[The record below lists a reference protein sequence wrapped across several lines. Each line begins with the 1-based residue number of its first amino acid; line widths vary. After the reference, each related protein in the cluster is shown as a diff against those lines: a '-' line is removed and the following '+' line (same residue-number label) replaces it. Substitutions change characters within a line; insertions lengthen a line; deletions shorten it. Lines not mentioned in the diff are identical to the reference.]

1 MTRTFGE
8 RVAAKKPKQEL
19 RVGRINTL
27 GGVAS
32 ELGRVYRA
40 VRHKKLDSVEGYR
53 LSSILTALA
62 KCLEASEV
70 ERRLAAIEDAVL
82 GRQRF
87 QPKVITFAPN
97 KDEGA

>member
-1 MTRTFGE
+1 MTRKFSE
-8 RVAAKKPKQEL
+8 FVDAKKPKQGP
-19 RVGRINTL
+19 RCGRIDNL

-32 ELGRVYRA
+32 EIARIYRA
-40 VRHKKLDSVEGYR
+40 ARHKRLDSVEAYR
-53 LSSILTALA
+53 LSSILALLA

-87 QPKVITFAPN
+87 QPKVITFAPA

>member
-1 MTRTFGE
+1 MKRTFGE
-8 RVAAKKPKQEL
+8 RVDAKKEKRAVPIGK
-19 RVGRINTL
+19 INTL

-32 ELGRVYRA
+32 ELARLYRA
-40 VRHKKLDSVEGYR
+40 TRHQKLCSVEAYR
-53 LSSILTALA
+53 LSCILTALA

-70 ERRLAAIEDAVL
+70 EARLATIEDAVL

-87 QPKVITFAPN
+87 QPKVITFTPN

>member
-1 MTRTFGE
+1 MTRKFSE
-8 RVAAKKPKQEL
+8 FVDAKKPRQGP
-19 RVGRINTL
+19 RVNRIDSL

-32 ELGRVYRA
+32 ELARIYRA
-40 VRHKKLDSVEGYR
+40 ARHQKLCSVEAYR
-53 LSSILTALA
+53 LSCILTALA

-87 QPKVITFAPN
+87 QPKVIEFTP